1 MSRRNTE
8 FTVRRGDGWK
18 YEKDYNIQISRATKQ
33 EHFSDQS
40 EGDFLLVK
48 KDQGDVELSVF
59 GRLQV
64 KKDVP
69 DNGVCIGTTLRT
81 ALGVTFGDD
90 VSLNPIQPPSK
101 RFHHRAFDKLVKIRP
116 QICRVQKSTYP
127 DPGFKICRIS
137 KSMKGVL
144 GIEWGDRIAIESA
157 EDRISL
163 RALPITDKFDD
174 RKARRVEQDDH
185 HFDCAEL
192 IHGDSEQVDIPSI
205 YLDSER
211 RTELG
216 LGKKEHWGACQPV
229 RVYRDSTVYFSRQVS
244 EITVPVIAGL
254 FGFIVVFDDFLS
266 FVNLVSLL
274 AVGFLLIVLSLVYRA
289 RNISLD

>member
-1 MSRRNTE
+1 MSRRNAE
-8 FTVRRGDGWK
+8 FTVQRGEGWK
-18 YEKDYNIQISRATKQ
+18 YEKDYNVQISRAAKQ
-33 EHFSDQS
+33 ESFPDQS
-40 EGDFLLVK
+40 EGDFLLVTK
-48 KDQGDVELSVF
+48 EQGDVELSVF

-69 DNGVCIGTTLRT
+69 DDGVCIGTTLRT
-81 ALGVTFGDD
+81 ALGVTFGDG

-101 RFHHRAFDKLVKIRP
+101 RFHQRAFDKLVKIRP

-127 DPGFKICRIS
+127 DPGFNICRIS
-137 KSMKGVL
+137 ESMKGVL
-144 GIEWGDRIAIESA
+144 GIEWGDRIVVESP

-163 RALPITDKFDD
+163 RALPITDEFAD
-174 RKARRVEQDDH
+174 RKARRVEQEDY

-205 YLDSER
+205 YVDSER
-211 RTELG
+211 RTQLG
-216 LGKKEHWGACQPV
+216 LTKKEHWGACQPV

-244 EITVPVIAGL
+244 EITVPVIVGL

-266 FVNLVSLL
+266 FVNLVSLMV
-274 AVGFLLIVLSLVYRA
+274 VGFLIIVLSLVYRA

>member
-8 FTVRRGDGWK
+8 FAVKRGDGWK
-18 YEKDYNIQISRATKQ
+18 YQKDYNIQISRAAKQ
-33 EHFSDQS
+33 ERFPNQS
-40 EGDFLLVK
+40 EGDFLLVA
-48 KDQGDVELSVF
+48 KDQGDIELSVF

-69 DNGVCIGTTLRT
+69 DDGICIGTTLRT

-101 RFHHRAFDKLVKIRP
+101 RLHQRAFDTLVKTRP

-127 DPGFKICRIS
+127 DPGFNICRIS
-137 KSMKGVL
+137 ESMKGVL
-144 GIEWGDRIAIESA
+144 GIKWGDRIVIESP

-163 RALPITDKFDD
+163 RALQITDEFAD
-174 RKARRVEQDDH
+174 RKARRVKQEDY
-185 HFDCAEL
+185 HFDCAEV

-205 YLDSER
+205 YIDSER
-211 RTELG
+211 RSQLG

-254 FGFIVVFDDFLS
+254 FGFIVVFDDLLS
-266 FVNLVSLL
+266 FVNLVSLIV
-274 AVGFLLIVLSLVYRA
+274 AGFLLILFSVVYRA
-289 RNISLD
+289 RKISLD